1 MLRLC
6 TQANHS
12 FRKNA
17 EYTLYTAHPVLG
29 SIMSV
34 VALKDL
40 KAGSEVL
47 CDYGYDG
54 KVFKALN
61 ITVSDQ
67 ECVKVMSP
75 PSEGDTSYNFLF
87 QGRCYDVGVA

>member
-1 MLRLC
+1 
-6 TQANHS
+6 
-12 FRKNA
+12 
-17 EYTLYTAHPVLG
+17 
-29 SIMSV
+29 MSV

-67 ECVKVMSP
+67 ECVKVISL
-75 PSEGDTSYNFLF
+75 PSEGDT
-87 QGRCYDVGVA
+87 